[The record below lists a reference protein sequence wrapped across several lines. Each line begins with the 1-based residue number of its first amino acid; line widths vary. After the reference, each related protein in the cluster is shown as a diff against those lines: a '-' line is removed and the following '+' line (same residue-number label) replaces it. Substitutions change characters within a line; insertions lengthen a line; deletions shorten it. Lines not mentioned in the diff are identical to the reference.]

1 MAGRNMRM
9 FLYLFELLWNVFVFG
24 ENVSGS
30 SHNLKGMLTYAD
42 TIGDTHVSN
51 LGSETQTLPTSDF
64 KVSIFDVF
72 SFAYD
77 RECVSRYEIWPTV
90 YRTTMYVIE

>member
-30 SHNLKGMLTYAD
+30 SHNLKGMLT
-42 TIGDTHVSN
+42 
-51 LGSETQTLPTSDF
+51 
-64 KVSIFDVF
+64 
-72 SFAYD
+72 
-77 RECVSRYEIWPTV
+77 
-90 YRTTMYVIE
+90 